1 MARQENSAVRD
12 ALTSLMSPQLIRR
25 RASALGAVKRRR
37 KVDIVSLVYTLV
49 LGFDRGAGRTLASLR
64 RAYVS
69 TAGVT
74 LAPSAFYD
82 RFTPELAELMRQLT
96 AHALA
101 QLSRGTS
108 KLELALTAFTKVFIA
123 DGSLIR
129 LSDALEAHYPSV
141 WTNHTKAS
149 LKLHVIMNGATRTPE
164 IVRIAPGSQHD
175 LTLMSVGPFCDGK
188 LLLFDL
194 AYYQGKLFRKI
205 IEHGGH
211 FLCRVKKD
219 ANFRVVQAEK
229 NIWIGRRHKDLMEE
243 MHGTSFE
250 VVVDYQYRQIP
261 DGDRQKRH
269 LPLRLIAVWCAE
281 VGRHRLY
288 LTSATPTQLSTKA
301 APAIYAMRW
310 EIELLF
316 RELKSQLRIEDM
328 PSGNKAAT
336 ECLVYAALLALA
348 LGRKVHRTLTARRR
362 DPLSLRCPNERW
374 TAIFRALAPL
384 LLELL
389 LASPR
394 RRAGL
399 ERRLRTTLDY
409 EAPDPNRKRIHLVQR
424 ARDCLLTATPTAD

>member
-1 MARQENSAVRD
+1 MDDFDHLGGDGNRASKRATSLISCGSRSPKEERWPAKKVALSGD

-175 LTLMSVGPFCDGK
+175 LTLMSVGPFCNGK

-219 ANFRVVQAEK
+219 ANFRVVQAE
-229 NIWIGRRHKDLMEE
+229 
-243 MHGTSFE
+243 
-250 VVVDYQYRQIP
+250 
-261 DGDRQKRH
+261 
-269 LPLRLIAVWCAE
+269 
-281 VGRHRLY
+281 
-288 LTSATPTQLSTKA
+288 
-301 APAIYAMRW
+301 
-310 EIELLF
+310 
-316 RELKSQLRIEDM
+316 
-328 PSGNKAAT
+328 
-336 ECLVYAALLALA
+336 
-348 LGRKVHRTLTARRR
+348 
-362 DPLSLRCPNERW
+362 
-374 TAIFRALAPL
+374 
-384 LLELL
+384 
-389 LASPR
+389 
-394 RRAGL
+394 
-399 ERRLRTTLDY
+399 
-409 EAPDPNRKRIHLVQR
+409 
-424 ARDCLLTATPTAD
+424 

>member
-1 MARQENSAVRD
+1 MAHQKNSPIRD
-12 ALTSLMSPQLIRR
+12 ALTSLISPHLIRR

-49 LGFDRGAGRTLASLR
+49 LGFDRGVDRTLASLR
-64 RAYVS
+64 RAYAS

-96 AHALA
+96 AHALQ

-108 KLELALTAFTKVFIA
+108 KLELALSAFTKVFIA

-129 LSDALEAHYPSV
+129 LSDALEGDYPSV

-149 LKLHVIMNGATRTPE
+149 IKLHVVMNGATRTPE
-164 IVRIAPGSQHD
+164 ILRIAPGSQHD
-175 LTLMSVGPFCDGK
+175 LSLISVGEFCRGT
-188 LLLFDL
+188 LLIFDL

-205 IEHGGH
+205 IDHGGH

-219 ANFRVVQAEK
+219 ANFRVVAADQPR
-229 NIWIGRRHKDLMEE
+229 WLGRSHRE
-243 MHGTSFE
+243 MVAAMRGESFE
-250 VVVDYQYRQIP
+250 VQIDYLYRHIP
-261 DGDRQKRH
+261 ERDWQWRH
-269 LPLRLIAVWCAE
+269 IPVRLIATWCADL
-281 VGRHRLY
+281 GRHRLY
-288 LTSATPTQLSTKA
+288 ITSATSAQLSAKA

-316 RELKSQLRIEDM
+316 RELKSQLRLEDM

-336 ECLVYAALLALA
+336 ECLVYASLLALA
-348 LGRKVHRTLTARRR
+348 LGRKLHHVLTSRRGADR
-362 DPLSLRCPNERW
+362 SRRFPSDRW
-374 TAIFRALAPL
+374 TSVFRALAPL

-389 LASPR
+389 LASRER
-394 RRAGL
+394 RREI
-399 ERRLRTTLDY
+399 ERRLHRTLEY
-409 EAPDPNRKRIHLVQR
+409 EAPDPNRKRMLLVQR
-424 ARDCLLTATPTAD
+424 AQAGLLPSDLAAA

>member
-1 MARQENSAVRD
+1 
-12 ALTSLMSPQLIRR
+12 
-25 RASALGAVKRRR
+25 
-37 KVDIVSLVYTLV
+37 
-49 LGFDRGAGRTLASLR
+49 
-64 RAYVS
+64 
-69 TAGVT
+69 
-74 LAPSAFYD
+74 
-82 RFTPELAELMRQLT
+82 
-96 AHALA
+96 
-101 QLSRGTS
+101 
-108 KLELALTAFTKVFIA
+108 
-123 DGSLIR
+123 
-129 LSDALEAHYPSV
+129 
-141 WTNHTKAS
+141 
-149 LKLHVIMNGATRTPE
+149 
-164 IVRIAPGSQHD
+164 
-175 LTLMSVGPFCDGK
+175 
-188 LLLFDL
+188 
-194 AYYQGKLFRKI
+194 
-205 IEHGGH
+205 
-211 FLCRVKKD
+211 
-219 ANFRVVQAEK
+219 
-229 NIWIGRRHKDLMEE
+229 MEE

-424 ARDCLLTATPTAD
+424 ARDCLLPATPTAA

>member
-1 MARQENSAVRD
+1 MARQENSVVRD
-12 ALTSLMSPQLIRR
+12 ALTSLMSPRLIRR

-49 LGFDRGAGRTLASLR
+49 LGFDRGAGRTVASLR
-64 RAYVS
+64 RAYAS

-82 RFTPELAELMRQLT
+82 RFTPQLAELMRQLT
-96 AHALA
+96 AHALE

-108 KLELALTAFTKVFIA
+108 KLELALAAFTKVFIA

-129 LSDALEAHYPSV
+129 LSDALEADYPSV

-149 LKLHVIMNGATRTPE
+149 IKLHVVMNGATRTPQ
-164 IVRIAPGSQHD
+164 ILRLAPGSQHD
-175 LTLMSVGPFCDGK
+175 LSLMSVGPFCRGT

-205 IEHGGH
+205 VDHGGH

-219 ANFRVVQAEK
+219 ANFRIVRAEK
-229 NIWIGRRHKDLMEE
+229 DHWVGRRHKDLMVE
-243 MHGTSFE
+243 MRGASFE
-250 VVVDYQYRQIP
+250 VDVDYEYRHIP
-261 DGDRQKRH
+261 ERDWQKRH
-269 LPLRLIAVWCAE
+269 IALRLIAVWCAE
-281 VGRHRLY
+281 IARHRLY
-288 LTSATPTQLSTKA
+288 LTSATPAQLSAKA
-301 APAIYAMRW
+301 ASAIYAMRW

-328 PSGNKAAT
+328 PSGNKSAA

-362 DPLSLRCPNERW
+362 DPLSLRCPAERW

-394 RRAGL
+394 RRVEL
-399 ERRLRTTLDY
+399 ERRLRTTLES
-409 EAPDPNRKRIHLVQR
+409 EAPDPNRKRVRLVQR
-424 ARDCLLTATPTAD
+424 ARDCLLPLKLTAA